1 MLLSKTLKLY
11 MIGFCQI
18 TFCFLAKDNEVK
30 FDLRQWNTFG
40 IDGFTWTQRRLT
52 CLFDNLPSSATLV
65 ESFKAMIDIMD
76 IVHVTLATQI
86 IVGTI

>member
-1 MLLSKTLKLY
+1 M
-11 MIGFCQI
+11 
-18 TFCFLAKDNEVK
+18 AKDNEVK

-40 IDGFTWTQRRLT
+40 IDGFTWTQRPLT

-86 IVGTI
+86 IAGTI